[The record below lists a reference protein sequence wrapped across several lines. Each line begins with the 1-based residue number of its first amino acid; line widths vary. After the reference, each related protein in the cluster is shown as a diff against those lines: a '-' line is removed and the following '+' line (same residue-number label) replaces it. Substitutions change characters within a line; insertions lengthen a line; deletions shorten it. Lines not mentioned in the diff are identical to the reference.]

1 MSLPPPVTSL
11 SSCSVTPAA
20 SSSIA
25 RNAGKETQQ
34 RVLIFIV
41 AYNARTTLGWVLD
54 RIPDSLRRE
63 NVEVLVIDDS
73 SPDDTFSHG
82 VRYVASHLDRGLK
95 ITVLRNPEN
104 QGYGGNQKLGYRY
117 AIDHGFDHVALVH
130 GDGQYAPEK
139 LPDLLTPLLAG
150 DADAVFGS
158 RMLQKRDAL
167 RGGMPLY
174 KWLGNQTLTRFQN
187 ALLGSEL
194 SEFHSGY
201 RLYSTRALQKIPF
214 ERNTNDFHFDTEII
228 IQLHLAGQRIVEL
241 PIPTYY
247 GDEICRVNGM
257 KYAWDVCKTML
268 RMRVHQMDL
277 LYDRKF
283 DVAPPEETYDLKL
296 GYPSSH
302 TMAIEVARPGGEVLD
317 VGCGQGYVARE
328 LARRKACRVTGI
340 DQLPPLRIDGE
351 DCVDFIRWNLD
362 AAEFPV
368 DVSRFDQIFMLD
380 IIEHL
385 KDPEQF
391 MEELR
396 AATRCR
402 RPEIV
407 LTTANIGFLVTRLM
421 LLCGQFNYGKVGIL
435 DRTHTRLFTFRSLR
449 ALFEQCGYEVLE
461 TRAIPAPFPKA
472 LGDHWFSRL
481 LLGVNRVFTKLSRG
495 LFAYQIFM
503 RVRALPTVNNLL
515 AETIS
520 SSQDLYAALA
530 GNGVAD
536 EAANDPASVKAA

>member
-1 MSLPPPVTSL
+1 MIDAKLLSDSAAVSAVTAPTTVRSQ
-11 SSCSVTPAA
+11 P
-20 SSSIA
+20 
-25 RNAGKETQQ
+25 

-41 AYNARTTLGWVLD
+41 AYNAKTTLAWVLD
-54 RIPDSLRRE
+54 RIPAALRHAGT
-63 NVEVLVIDDS
+63 EVLVIDDS
-73 SPDDTFSHG
+73 SPDDTFAQG
-82 VRYVASHLDRGLK
+82 VRYVASHQDRGLK
-95 ITVLRNPEN
+95 ITVLRNPVN

-139 LPDLLTPLLAG
+139 LPDLLAPLLSG
-150 DADAVFGS
+150 EADAVFGS

-187 ALLGSEL
+187 ALLGSNL

-201 RLYSTRALQKIPF
+201 RLYSTRALRQIPF

-228 IQLHLAGQRIVEL
+228 VQLHLAGLRIREL

-268 RMRVHQMDL
+268 RVRCHQLDFF
-277 LYDRKF
+277 YDRKF
-283 DVAPPEETYDLKL
+283 DVAPEEASYDLKL
-296 GYPSSH
+296 GYVSSH
-302 TMAIEVARPGGEVLD
+302 TLAIESAQPGGAVLD
-317 VGCGQGYVARE
+317 VGCGQGQVARE
-328 LARRKACRVTGI
+328 LAQQRGCRVTGI
-340 DQLPPLRIDGE
+340 DRLAPKPAAAEEENAD
-351 DCVDFIRWNLD
+351 VNFIRWNLD

-368 DVSRFDQIFMLD
+368 DVSQFDQIFMLD

-385 KDPEQF
+385 RDPEQF

-396 AATRCR
+396 AAARGR

-407 LTTANIGFLVTRLM
+407 LTTANIGFFIPRLM
-421 LLCGQFNYGKVGIL
+421 LLLGQFNYGKIGIL

-449 ALFEQCGYEVLE
+449 ALLAQSGYEVLE
-461 TRAIPAPFPKA
+461 TRGVPAPFPKA
-472 LGDHWFSRL
+472 LGDNFLSRL
-481 LLGVNRVFTKLSRG
+481 LVKLNRGLIRLCRG
-495 LFAYQIFM
+495 LFSYQIFV
-503 RVRALPTVNNLL
+503 RVRALPTVNHLL

-520 SSQDLYAALA
+520 SSTLLRASL
-530 GNGVAD
+530 D
-536 EAANDPASVKAA
+536 ECPLELTTTER

>member
-1 MSLPPPVTSL
+1 MPPSPL
-11 SSCSVTPAA
+11 ALDLIRPAA
-20 SSSIA
+20 SEPRVHRA
-25 RNAGKETQQ
+25 PVQQ

-41 AYNARTTLGWVLD
+41 AYNAKTTLAWVLD
-54 RIPDSLRRE
+54 RIPESMRGE
-63 NVEVLVIDDS
+63 HVEVLVIDDS
-73 SPDDTFSHG
+73 SPDDTFAQG

-139 LPDLLTPLLAG
+139 LPDLLAPLLAG
-150 DADAVFGS
+150 EADAVFGS

-174 KWLGNQTLTRFQN
+174 KWVGNQTLTRFQN
-187 ALLGSEL
+187 TLLGSSL

-201 RLYSTRALQKIPF
+201 RLYSTRALQTIPF

-228 IQLHLAGQRIVEL
+228 VQLHLAGQRIVEL

-268 RMRVHQMDL
+268 RVRCHQMDF

-283 DVAPPEETYDLKL
+283 DLAAPEETYDLKL
-296 GYPSSH
+296 GYTSSH
-302 TMAIEVARPGGEVLD
+302 TMAIDAARPGGSVLD

-328 LARRKACRVTGI
+328 MARQKGCRVTGI
-340 DQLPPLRIDGE
+340 DRLAPPRAEGDAAE
-351 DCVDFIRWNLD
+351 APVDFIRWNLD
-362 AAEFPV
+362 AEEFPV

-385 KDPEQF
+385 KDPEKF

-396 AATRCR
+396 AAARCR

-449 ALFEQCGYEVLE
+449 ALLQQCGYNVLE

-472 LGDHWFSRL
+472 LGDHWFSRWL
-481 LLGVNRVFTKLSRG
+481 TKLNG
-495 LFAYQIFM
+495 ALATVLPGVFGYQIFV
-503 RVRALPTVNNLL
+503 RARALPTVDHLL
-515 AETIS
+515 AETVS
-520 SSQDLYAALA
+520 SSQDLLAALHDDHA
-530 GNGVAD
+530 S
-536 EAANDPASVKAA
+536 AAKAA